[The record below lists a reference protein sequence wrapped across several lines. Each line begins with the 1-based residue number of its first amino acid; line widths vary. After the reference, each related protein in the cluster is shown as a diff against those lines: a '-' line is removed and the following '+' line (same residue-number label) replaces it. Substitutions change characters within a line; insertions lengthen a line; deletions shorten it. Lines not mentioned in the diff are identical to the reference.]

1 MSEIF
6 NEDSVVTTV
15 DAILGL
21 VLATIRAEKKITQEQ
36 AADCLGVTKAAI
48 SNMEKGKSKF
58 AVVQV
63 YQLAAFYG
71 VEPRSVF
78 SALDEALTNDEVK
91 VQALNGTLLTSNN
104 ELLESLA
111 RAKEGSAAIAYM
123 GGASLNASP
132 STAGTVLLSTA
143 AFALG
148 GPIVGGVALAGMLG
162 KKFMKK
168 VLESTDNQ
176 DNKKAP

>member
-91 VQALNGTLLTSNN
+91 VRALNGTLLTSNN
-104 ELLESLA
+104 EFLEALA
-111 RAKEGSAAIAYM
+111 RIKDGSAGIAYL
-123 GGASLNASP
+123 GGGSLTT
-132 STAGTVLLSTA
+132 STAGTVLLRTA

-148 GPIVGGVALAGMLG
+148 GPIIGGVALAGMLG

>member
-6 NEDSVVTTV
+6 NEDSIVTTV

-36 AADCLGVTKAAI
+36 ASDCLGVTKAAI

-78 SALDEALTNDEVK
+78 SALDEALTNDEVR
-91 VQALNGTLLTSNN
+91 VQALNDKLLTSNN
-104 ELLESLA
+104 ELLEALA
-111 RAKEGSAAIAYM
+111 RAKDGTAAMSFATSNLGS
-123 GGASLNASP
+123 P
-132 STAGTVLLSTA
+132 TSTASTVLLSTA

-148 GPIVGGVALAGMLG
+148 GPVIGGVALAGMLG
-162 KKFMKK
+162 RKFMKK
-168 VLESTDNQ
+168 VLESTENS